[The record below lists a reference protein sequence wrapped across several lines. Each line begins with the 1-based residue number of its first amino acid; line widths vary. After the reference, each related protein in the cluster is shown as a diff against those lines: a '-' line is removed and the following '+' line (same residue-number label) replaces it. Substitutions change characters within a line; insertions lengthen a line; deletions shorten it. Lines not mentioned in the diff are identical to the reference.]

1 MSVSET
7 GRRDGAALEALPPCL
22 RHVLLA
28 RHVHERRGEDT
39 AAELGVTASR
49 ISQMHK
55 RAIGRLRE
63 MLAKPLSQAARP

>member
-1 MSVSET
+1 
-7 GRRDGAALEALPPCL
+7 
-22 RHVLLA
+22 VLLA